1 MTTPSLSKTE
11 FVALIAALMIV
22 DALAIDIML
31 PALPNIGATFG
42 LLNENDR
49 SLVVTAFLYGFGLP
63 QIIFGPLSDRFG
75 RRPMILG
82 GMAAY
87 IACTLLAIAAPSFA
101 LLLGLRFLQGI
112 GAACVRVS
120 LTASVRDLY
129 AGKAMAEI
137 MSLIFSIFLL
147 VPVIMPSVGQL
158 VLFVGPWQLIFLVM
172 GTVALLS
179 TIWALFR
186 LKETLAPADRRPL
199 TFAGVADGF
208 ARVFTNRRAFFY
220 GIAGTFLFAS
230 VMGFILPG
238 QQIFGEQYGWGP
250 AYALAMAAMG
260 GAAALCSLL
269 SARVIH
275 VLGVRRAAHWGAVL
289 LAALAFGGAVLNVT
303 IGLNAFA
310 YLAFTMAFAL
320 PLTTG
325 FSSSGALSMEPL
337 GEVAGTASAVFG
349 LITTIGGAS
358 LSYFIAQSYN
368 GTVTP
373 ILTSIGIMGLLALG
387 CYFVAEGGRLFGLDP
402 APLAAAPA
410 EV

>member
-1 MTTPSLSKTE
+1 MTNPTLSRTE
-11 FVALIAALMIV
+11 FVALIASLMIV

-31 PALPNIGATFG
+31 PALPNIGRAFSVV
-42 LLNENDR
+42 NENDR

-63 QIIFGPLSDRFG
+63 QVIFGPLTDRFG

-82 GMAAY
+82 GMTAY

-101 LLLGLRFLQGI
+101 VLLLLRFLQGI
-112 GAACVRVS
+112 GAACVRVT
-120 LTASVRDLY
+120 LTASIRDLY
-129 AGKAMAEI
+129 SGKAMAEI

-158 VLFVGPWQLIFLVM
+158 VLFLGPWQLIFVVM
-172 GTVALLS
+172 ASVALLA
-179 TIWALFR
+179 TVWAAFR
-186 LKETLAPADRRPL
+186 LRESLAVADRRPL
-199 TFAGVADGF
+199 SFKGVTEGF
-208 ARVFTNRRAFFY
+208 ALVLTNRRAFFY

-238 QQIFGEQYGWGP
+238 QQIFGEQYGWGA
-250 AYALAMAAMG
+250 AYPLAMAGMG
-260 GAAALCSLL
+260 SAAAICSFLA
-269 SARVIH
+269 ARVINL
-275 VLGVRRAAHWGAVL
+275 LGVRRAAHCGAVL
-289 LAALAFGGAVLNVT
+289 LSALGFGGAILSATV
-303 IGLNAFA
+303 GLNAFA
-310 YLAFTMAFAL
+310 YLGFTMAFAL

-337 GEVAGTASAVFG
+337 GEVAGTASSVFG

-373 ILTSIGIMGLLALG
+373 ILGSIGVMGLLAFA
-387 CYFVAEGGRLFGLDP
+387 CYFIAEGGRLFGIDP
-402 APLAAAPA
+402 APLAPVSA